1 MCKQSFR
8 SLFSHAAMTR
18 IFVEVQGTDN
28 AADCCTTCRLITIY
42 DCKVV
47 LHWKGRTADGTEAT
61 GKLTI
66 PEVSHEITLDGISD
80 YVVCA
85 SVFHLL

>member
-1 MCKQSFR
+1 M
-8 SLFSHAAMTR
+8 
-18 IFVEVQGTDN
+18 
-28 AADCCTTCRLITIY
+28 TCRLISIY
-42 DCKVV
+42 DCKVT

-66 PEVSHEITLDGISD
+66 PEVSHEVTLDGISD

-85 SVFHLL
+85 ALTI

>member
-1 MCKQSFR
+1 MR
-8 SLFSHAAMTR
+8 LTR
-18 IFVEVQGTDN
+18 MN
-28 AADCCTTCRLITIY
+28 CRLITIY

-47 LHWKGRTADGTEAT
+47 LQWKGSTTDGTEAT

-80 YVVCA
+80 YVVRA
-85 SVFHLL
+85 SFYICREPWPH